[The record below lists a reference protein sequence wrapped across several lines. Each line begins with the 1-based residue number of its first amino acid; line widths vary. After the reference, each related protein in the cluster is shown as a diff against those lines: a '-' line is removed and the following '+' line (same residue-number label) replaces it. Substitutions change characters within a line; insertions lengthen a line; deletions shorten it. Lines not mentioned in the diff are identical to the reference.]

1 MDTNKWSAPKP
12 SYYQIRVRGVL
23 DGQWSGWFNG
33 FTIEE
38 GADGETILI
47 GPVVDQAA
55 LYGLISKAR
64 DLGLTLIAVTPGA
77 PEIQDSS

>member
-1 MDTNKWSAPKP
+1 MDTNKRIASQP

-23 DGQWSGWFNG
+23 DGQWSVWFNG
-33 FTIEE
+33 FTIEA
-38 GADGETILI
+38 GADGDTILI

-64 DLGLTLIAVTPGA
+64 DLGLTLISVTPGV
-77 PEIQDSS
+77 PEIQNTS